1 MMKTAPRLPP
11 LALHTVIVGD
21 ARPQAVRQ
29 GPAGKQHGQITT
41 AVTIIGNV
49 APTKNGRMATGRSR
63 TVSARRGIR
72 RRRRQLPQP
81 HPLQLTIA
89 ASSIGNALP
98 IRSGSMATMLI
109 RTDCAWQTGSLRRQ
123 YRHLLRH
130 LEPAHRKL
138 TTAVSSI
145 GNVPPTT
152 NGLMVTTPIRTDTV
166 PRDSNHARSL
176 RFISGLGDCR

>member
-11 LALHTVIVGD
+11 LALHTVIVGE

-29 GPAGKQHGQITT
+29 GPAGKQHGQTTT

-49 APTKNGRMATGRSR
+49 APIKNGRMAIGRFRS
-63 TVSARRGIR
+63 VSVRRGR
-72 RRRRQLPQP
+72 RWRRRQFPQP
-81 HPLQLTIA
+81 RRLQLTIV
-89 ASSIGNALP
+89 ASSIANALP
-98 IRSGSMATMLI
+98 TKSGLMVTMPI
-109 RTDCAWQTGSLRRQ
+109 RTDSAWQTGSLRRRH
-123 YRHLLRH
+123 RHLLRH

-145 GNVPPTT
+145 GNVPLIT

-166 PRDSNHARSL
+166 PRDSNHARSV
-176 RFISGLGDCR
+176 RRIGGLGVCR